1 MKNHGTTDKVLIVAD
16 EHPYSLT
23 DDELISIEEDISD
36 IKRPFDCDMHN
47 YFDFQEPEFEAV
59 PWLSHHHIIED
70 EGVS

>member
-36 IKRPFDCDMHN
+36 IKRPFD
-47 YFDFQEPEFEAV
+47 
-59 PWLSHHHIIED
+59 
-70 EGVS
+70 